1 MAHLTAHMWLTVVA
15 GAVILVVAA
24 TLLVH
29 AAVHS
34 LQRTRVLYR
43 AHFDDPHRER
53 LFLASLGFFLTVLFV
68 RTLTLAIHFRIGGLH
83 DIAVAGTHVHHL
95 VWGILLLLLVG
106 YLWLAQLGIG
116 AGARWMSRL
125 TALLY
130 GVGAALTLDE
140 FALLAPSPGCL
151 LEPPGAREHRGDD
164 SVWRTALHGS
174 LGWSLFQCHPPRC
187 DGHRAL
193 AVMRSPGS
201 VERRRRPG
209 GVGGQ

>member
-1 MAHLTAHMWLTVVA
+1 MVHLTAHMWLTVVA

-53 LFLASLGFFLTVLFV
+53 LFLASLGFFLAVLFV

-116 AGARWMSRL
+116 AGARWASRL

-140 FALLAPSPGCL
+140 FALWLHLKDVYWSRQGRESIEVMILFGAL
-151 LEPPGAREHRGDD
+151 LSMGLWGGRFFNAVIRDVVGTGRAR
-164 SVWRTALHGS
+164 
-174 LGWSLFQCHPPRC
+174 
-187 DGHRAL
+187 
-193 AVMRSPGS
+193 
-201 VERRRRPG
+201 
-209 GVGGQ
+209 